1 MGKRFDSSLNIQFLG
16 RMCSSHKVNITIWTP
31 ADLASK
37 TCKEFTALIQSITF
51 GKQMK
56 IN

>member
-16 RMCSSHKVNITIWTP
+16 RMCSSRKVNITIWTP

-37 TCKEFTALIQSITF
+37 TCKEFTALIQSIAF
-51 GKQMK
+51 GKQVK